1 MNKDKSIKGKIKRAV
16 KRAKKAKRRA
26 KTLTRKIGQ
35 QQSQRIVLNLA
46 DTGKRGGLGVSQNP
60 FPTIVQRDT
69 SSIDSG
75 LSNILNE
82 LRQQREKSLELQR
95 VIPRVPLFTP
105 KRLPMRIPNEPIN
118 VTKINVA
125 DQEGTFPVSNFQGL
139 LQGEVIDEPY
149 ELQSEDDMRVPTDL
163 TSQLKQDEP
172 DESGTIESEI
182 VDEKNT
188 PQKRYAPRITDE
200 MAMNMSDAELQ
211 LPQNRKKPAVIR
223 ERNRRELERQT
234 LIAEIRG
241 AERAFKKPSH
251 GSAKPAI

>member
-1 MNKDKSIKGKIKRAV
+1 MTRDKSIKGKIKRAV
-16 KRAKKAKRRA
+16 KRAKKAKRKA

-46 DTGKRGGLGVSQNP
+46 DTGKRGGLGVGQNP

-95 VIPRVPLFTP
+95 VIPRPAMFTP
-105 KRLPMRIPNEPIN
+105 RRVPMRETNEPIS
-118 VTKINVA
+118 VAKINVA
-125 DQEGTFPVSNFQGL
+125 DQEGTFPVSNFQGFI
-139 LQGEVIDEPY
+139 QGEVIEEPY

-172 DESGTIESEI
+172 DESGTIEI
-182 VDEKNT
+182 T
-188 PQKRYAPRITDE
+188 PKRYAPRITDE
-200 MAMNMSDAELQ
+200 MAMNMSDSELQ

-223 ERNRRELERQT
+223 ERNRREIQRQT
-234 LIAEIRG
+234 TLAELRG
-241 AERAFKKPSH
+241 AEKAFKRTAY
-251 GSAKPAI
+251 GSAEGI